1 MTPILQKLTDCVSA
15 AFEKAGYDP
24 SLGIVTVSDRADL
37 CQFQCNGALGGA
49 KLHHKAPRVIAE
61 DVAAI
66 LKTDPR
72 FSLVDIAG
80 PGFINLSLT
89 DETLLSCLAE
99 LSSDPHLGVPQAEKP
114 ETVVID
120 YGGPNVAKALH
131 IGHLRSAII
140 GEAVKRLA
148 RVCGNNAI
156 GDVHLGDWGAPM
168 GLVITELRDRH
179 PDWACFKED
188 FDPEKDEIPD
198 IESGPLNLIYPVA
211 SARKKEDP
219 EFAARAQQTT
229 FDLQNG
235 HPGYTALWKKILAAS
250 VADAR
255 EAYDKLNVSFEY
267 WYGESDADKYVPE
280 LFEILGEK
288 NLLRESDG
296 ALVIDVAK
304 PDDTAPMPPIIARK
318 SNGSVGYE
326 LTDLATIIQR
336 QKDFAPDRI
345 VYLTD
350 ARQALHFEQIF
361 RATRLAKL
369 VPDETE
375 LDFLGFGTMNGS
387 DGKPYKTR
395 DGGVMPLNTLLDTA
409 ITAAYEKLSDSAY
422 LADADE
428 EEKRAL
434 AQKVG
439 VAAVKFGDLINHPT
453 RDYSFDIDKFLAFEG
468 KTGTYLLYTVTRINS
483 VLKKAGECEG
493 VIHGLYS
500 DAERDMAL
508 KLLLSG
514 DLFRKAWEEKAP
526 SYVCDNAYQI
536 AVVFSKFYHDNRIID
551 EPDAEKRESW
561 LALAS
566 LVRRMIA
573 LHLDTLAIDTVENM

>member
-1 MTPILQKLTDCVSA
+1 MTPIIQKLTECVSD
-15 AFEKAGYDP
+15 AFAKAGYDP
-24 SLGIVTVSDRADL
+24 SLGVVTVSDRADL

-49 KLHHKAPRVIAE
+49 KLHHKAPRAIAE
-61 DVAAI
+61 DVASI
-66 LKTDPR
+66 LKCDPA
-72 FSLVDIAG
+72 FSLVDVAG

-89 DETLLSCLAE
+89 DDELLACLDE
-99 LSSDPHLGVPQAEKP
+99 LSKDAHLGVVQAEKP

-148 RVCGNNAI
+148 RVCGHNAV

-168 GLVITELRDRH
+168 GLVITELHDRH
-179 PDWACFKED
+179 PDWACFRED
-188 FDPEKDEIPD
+188 FDPDRDALPD
-198 IESGPLNLIYPVA
+198 IESGPLNAIYPEA

-219 EFAARAQQTT
+219 DFAARAQQTT
-229 FDLQNG
+229 FDLQSG
-235 HPGYTALWKKILAAS
+235 HPGYTALWKKILASS

-255 EAYDKLNVSFEY
+255 DAYDKLNVSFEY

-280 LFEILGEK
+280 LFEILTSK
-288 NLLRESDG
+288 SLLRESDG

-326 LTDLATIIQR
+326 LTDLATIVQR
-336 QKDFAPDRI
+336 QRDFAPDRI

-350 ARQALHFEQIF
+350 ARQSLHFEQIF
-361 RATRLAKL
+361 RATRLSQL
-369 VPDETE
+369 VPDETA

-409 ITAAYEKLSDSAY
+409 INAAYGKLSDSAY
-422 LADADE
+422 LSGANE

-439 VAAVKFGDLINHPT
+439 IAAVKFGDLINHPT
-453 RDYSFDIDKFLAFEG
+453 RDYVFDIDKFLAFEG

-483 VLKKAGECEG
+483 VLKKAGDSNG
-493 VIHGLYS
+493 SIRGLYS
-500 DAERDMAL
+500 DTERDLAL

-514 DLFRKAWEEKAP
+514 ELFRKAWEEKAP
-526 SYVCDNAYQI
+526 SFICDNAYQI

-551 EPDAEKRESW
+551 EPDAVKRESW
-561 LALAS
+561 LALSS
-566 LVRRMIA
+566 LVRRMLS

>member
-1 MTPILQKLTDCVSA
+1 MTPIIQKLTACVSS

-24 SLGIVTVSDRADL
+24 SLGVVTVSDRADL

-49 KLHHKAPRVIAE
+49 KIHHKAPRMIAE

-66 LKTDPR
+66 LKENGM
-72 FSLVDIAG
+72 FSLVDVAG
-80 PGFINLSLT
+80 PGFINLSLS
-89 DETLLSCLAE
+89 DEILVSGLDE
-99 LSSDPHLGVPQAEKP
+99 LSHDAHLGVPQTEKP
-114 ETVVID
+114 ETVVVD

-148 RVCGNNAI
+148 KACGNNAI
-156 GDVHLGDWGAPM
+156 GDVHLGDWGTPM
-168 GLVITELRDRH
+168 GLVMTELHDRH
-179 PDWACFKED
+179 PDWACFKD
-188 FDPEKDEIPD
+188 GFDPAKDEMPEL
-198 IESGPLNLIYPVA
+198 ESGPLNAVYPVA
-211 SARKKEDP
+211 SARSKEDAD
-219 EFAARAQQTT
+219 FAARAHKTT
-229 FDLQNG
+229 LDLQNG
-235 HPGYTALWKKILAAS
+235 HPGYTALWKKILAVS

-267 WYGESDADKYVPE
+267 WYGESDADRYVPE
-280 LFEILGEK
+280 LFEILNSK
-288 NLLRESDG
+288 SLLRESDG

-326 LTDLATIIQR
+326 LTDLATLIQR
-336 QKDFAPDRI
+336 EHDFAPDRI

-361 RATRLAKL
+361 RASRLAKL
-369 VPDETE
+369 VPDTTS
-375 LDFLGFGTMNGS
+375 LDFLGFGTMNGT

-395 DGGVMPLNTLLDTA
+395 DGGVMPLNVLLDTA
-409 ITAAYEKLSDSAY
+409 IDAAYKKLTDSAY
-422 LADADE
+422 LSDSDD

-439 VAAVKFGDLINHPT
+439 IAAVKFGDLINNPT
-453 RDYSFDIDKFLAFEG
+453 RDYVFDLDKFLSFEG

-483 VLKKAGECEG
+483 VLKKAGDEG
-493 VIHGLYS
+493 GKIHGLYS
-500 DAERDMAL
+500 DTERDLAL

-526 SYVCDNAYQI
+526 SYICDNAYQL

-551 EPDAEKRESW
+551 EQDADKRASW
-561 LALAS
+561 LALSA
-566 LVRRMIA
+566 LVRRMLR